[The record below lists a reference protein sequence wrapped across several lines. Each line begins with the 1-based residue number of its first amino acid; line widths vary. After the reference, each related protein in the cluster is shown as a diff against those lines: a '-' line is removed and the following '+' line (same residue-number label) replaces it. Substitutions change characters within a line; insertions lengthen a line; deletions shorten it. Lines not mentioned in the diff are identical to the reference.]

1 MENIEKNPELDNMD
15 EATLCQ
21 IMRTILEKGI
31 EITQKENCGTMARN
45 RISMVFAIGNFKS
58 LFFQHKRDVCF
69 A

>member
-31 EITQKENCGTMARN
+31 EITQERKLWYNGKKQNQHGICHRE
-45 RISMVFAIGNFKS
+45 
-58 LFFQHKRDVCF
+58 FQVLIF
-69 A
+69 SA